1 MKNRKMITFISTQ
14 LETQP
19 QAFII
24 FFNIIYIIYIDNI

>member
-24 FFNIIYIIYIDNI
+24 FFNIIDFIILDNI